1 MRKLLEFIRSTY
13 VAVLFI
19 LIELLALNG
28 YARSTAYTE
37 ARLLARSNRVLGGV
51 QGLCTGVGRF
61 FRLGRENRILTAR
74 VAALEEQLAGYLE
87 AGEEQQLRQIVAEL
101 GPSKFRMGVATV
113 VGNTSN
119 RLRNYITIN
128 RGRAD
133 GILSGMALT
142 TPEGAIVG
150 YVVDC
155 SERYAVAAS
164 ILNTAFRASGM
175 LTAGDYYGSLHWDG
189 RSPRY
194 VTLDELP
201 KYAAPQV
208 GDEVL
213 TTGFEPYFPKGMLI
227 GTVESFTLNEAL
239 MTYTVRV
246 KLAADLT
253 ALGHLVLID
262 NLDRSEIEQLQESE
276 AIREF
281 EQQ

>member
-19 LIELLALNG
+19 LIELLALNA

-37 ARLLARSNRVLGGV
+37 ARLLARSNRAIGGV
-51 QGLCTGVGRF
+51 QAFCTGIGRF

-74 VAALEEQLAGYLE
+74 VAALEEQLTAYTE
-87 AGEEQQLRQIVAEL
+87 AGGEQKLREAFAEL
-101 GPSKFRMGVATV
+101 GPSKYRMGVASV
-113 VGNTSN
+113 VGNTTN
-119 RLRNYITIN
+119 RLRTYITVN
-128 RGRAD
+128 RGRGD
-133 GILSGMALT
+133 DLLSGMALT

-150 YVVDC
+150 YILDC
-155 SERYAVAAS
+155 SEHYAVAAS

-175 LTAGDYYGSLHWDG
+175 LAAGDYYGSIHWDG

-201 KYAAPQV
+201 KYAEPKV

-213 TTGFEPYFPKGMLI
+213 TTGFEPYFPKGMRI
-227 GTVESFTLNEAL
+227 GTVESFTLNEAQ

-253 ALGHLVLID
+253 ALGHLVVID

-276 AIREF
+276 AIRDF